1 MKYQRYIITLSK
13 RNTIQGGLI
22 MIKIAHKR
30 EVTTIPN
37 LPTEVA
43 AIAVEIATIL
53 DENYGDTRNV
63 EHDLGGYILI
73 AESLEDV
80 ETIKEIIDF
89 QYTSPEYVDLI
100 SCENDDSYT
109 NSLMLLSSDYSISLI
124 IPLSLTPK
132 ELLKYME
139 ISHE

>member
-1 MKYQRYIITLSK
+1 
-13 RNTIQGGLI
+13 

>member
-1 MKYQRYIITLSK
+1 
-13 RNTIQGGLI
+13 
-22 MIKIAHKR
+22 MIKLAHKN
-30 EVTTIPN
+30 EAISISN
-37 LPTEVA
+37 LPAEVA

-53 DENYGDTRNV
+53 DENYGNARNI

-73 AESLEDV
+73 AESPEDV
-80 ETIKEIIDF
+80 ETIKELIDF
-89 QYTSPEYVDLI
+89 QYTLPEYVDLV
-100 SCENDDSYT
+100 SCENNDSYT

-139 ISHE
+139 YSHE